1 MKKYLQILSEDVLG
15 SCGGRTVLL
24 QFLSF
29 HVVYHLHELQF
40 IQYRELGRI
49 FDELH
54 QIVLEKL
61 SEEVQEVCVNLCV
74 LLSGVFHFDRGIN
87 FTDV

>member
-1 MKKYLQILSEDVLG
+1 MLSEDVLE
-15 SCGGRTVLL
+15 SFDSRTVLL

-61 SEEVQEVCVNLCV
+61 SENVQEVCIISQPLFVILIMV
-74 LLSGVFHFDRGIN
+74 YEYLPDQKL
-87 FTDV
+87 